1 MELKAKDVYK
11 VQGTDFLSMN
21 ALTSLTSLY
30 QPLISQSGV
39 NLYLTLISEGSYQRT
54 QENHARLGLLLNM
67 SMDDLERARIKL
79 EEFLLLS
86 TYVLTDD
93 SKNTYMYVLHA
104 PLSTS
109 SFLANRIFMNQYAAV
124 LGRKQTELTL
134 SKFSTPAVT
143 GQGYKNITRPVIHAD
158 NQAKYDIN
166 IEYHDLKPKY
176 DFSDDDVAINFD
188 YDHFIATT
196 STLVFPAE
204 LRTQQNL
211 KLIGKLATVY
221 GLTAD
226 HMRLLVSR
234 CVSLSLMKFDA
245 DKLKLMSA
253 RSKADILQAKDPY
266 ALPPV
271 SFLQAKQH
279 GAEVSLSDKKIL
291 ENLSLKKHFSN
302 EVINVLLEYIL
313 TVSDNRLIPAFVD
326 SVAGE
331 WARDNIKTKEQALE
345 KAKNRSRTASRHT
358 DVMPAYVEKM
368 KNGKADEQR
377 NATEEEKQEVL
388 ELLKQ
393 MENKHAED

>member
-1 MELKAKDVYK
+1 MELKAKDIYK
-11 VQGTDFLSMN
+11 VQGTDFISMN
-21 ALTSLTSLY
+21 TLTSLTSLY
-30 QPLISQSGV
+30 QPLISPAGV
-39 NLYLTLISEGSYQRT
+39 DLYLTLISEGSFQRT
-54 QENHARLGLLLNM
+54 QETHARLGLLLNM
-67 SMDDLERARIKL
+67 SMDDLERARVKL

-86 TYVLTDD
+86 TYVLSDD
-93 SKNTYMYVLHA
+93 SKNTYLYVLHA
-104 PLSTS
+104 PLSIN
-109 SFLANRIFMNQYAAV
+109 SFLGNRVFMNQYAAV
-124 LGRKQTELTL
+124 LGRKQTEQTL
-134 SKFSTPAVT
+134 SKFSTPTAA
-143 GQGYKNITRPVIHAD
+143 GQGYKDITRPVVHVD
-158 NQAKYDIN
+158 SNSTYDMN

-266 ALPPV
+266 SLPPV

-291 ENLSLKKHFSN
+291 ENLSLNKHFSN
-302 EVINVLLEYIL
+302 EVINVLIEYIL
-313 TVSDNRLIPAFVD
+313 VVSDNRLIPAFVD

-345 KAKNRSRTASRHT
+345 KAKNRTRTVSRHK
-358 DVMPAYVEKM
+358 DVMPAYV
-368 KNGKADEQR
+368 KNMNQGSKEER
-377 NATEEEKQEVL
+377 SATEEEKQEVL

-393 MENKHAED
+393 MEGAHAKD